1 MKKMIGIVLASSMLM
16 GTACKKYLTEDVVSS
31 VSYQLYTTEK
41 GIEGAL
47 VSAYNTLRQGVTSE
61 RKLTLSDAGTDL
73 FTLGSDGNAAF
84 NQYLATLSS
93 LEGKLTDFWDY
104 HYKGISE
111 CNVIITWLPKV
122 PMADARKSVI
132 EGEAKFL
139 RALYYF
145 DLVQQYGNIPLV
157 LESFDKVKTDF
168 KRAPVK
174 DVYEA
179 IIADLKFAF
188 ENLPATATAQ
198 GRCNKAAAAHLL
210 SKVYLTRGSA
220 VSPEQRNIRGTQT
233 TDLDDAIT
241 YAGKIVNKELGT
253 YSLVA
258 DFAKLW
264 DINNQVN
271 SEVIFAVQ
279 FTTTQLNNGSGNQQH
294 LYHVPQYDAINT
306 RILARSTEYGRP
318 YRRVRPTPFVYEGLF
333 GATRKYDSRFVK
345 SFVWGYIAN
354 KAATGIVT
362 TAGNTINVTVGDTA
376 LYFSPVNYATPAAL
390 ADAVQEHKRF
400 ALFYP
405 QNTYAPVTM
414 NNIFPGLRKWL
425 DPTRP
430 TTNETNGSR
439 DWVIFRYA
447 ETLLILAEAYGRK
460 GEFDKAV
467 PLINQVRERAAYKEN
482 EAKTIQYWTFEG
494 GSYADRTKSTV
505 VDMRITES
513 DINTDFVD
521 FMLDERGR
529 ELLGEL
535 SRWEDLV
542 RCEKLKERVEKY
554 NPDAQNIRDYHN
566 LRPIPQ
572 THIDRLDPRGPIEE
586 EQNIGYY

>member
-111 CNVIITWLPKV
+111 CNVIMTYLPKV
-122 PMADARKSVI
+122 PIADARKAVI

-253 YSLVA
+253 FSLVA

-306 RILARSTEYGRP
+306 RILARSIEYGRP
-318 YRRVRPTPFVYEGLF
+318 YRRVRPTPFVYDGLF

-362 TAGNTINVTVGDTA
+362 TAGNTINVAVGDTA
-376 LYFSPVNYATPAAL
+376 LYFSPIIYATPAAL

>member
-1 MKKMIGIVLASSMLM
+1 MKNIIGAVLASTMLM

-47 VSAYNTLRQGVTSE
+47 VSAYNTLRMGVSGE

-73 FTLGSDGNAAF
+73 FTLGSDGNPAF

-93 LEGKLTDFWDY
+93 LDTKLSDFWDY

-111 CNVIITWLPKV
+111 CNIIMTYLPKV
-122 PMADARKSVI
+122 EMIATRKTQL
-132 EGEAKFL
+132 EAEAKFL
-139 RALYYF
+139 RGLYYF
-145 DLVQQYGNIPLV
+145 DLVQQFGNIPLV
-157 LESFDKVKTDF
+157 LESYDKVKTDF
-168 KRAPVK
+168 KRASVK
-174 DVYEA
+174 EVYES
-179 IIADLKFAF
+179 IIADLTAAF
-188 ENLPATATAQ
+188 ENLPPVATAQ
-198 GRCNKAAAAHLL
+198 GRSNKAAAAHLL
-210 SKVYLTRGSA
+210 AKVYLTRGSA
-220 VSPEQRNIRGTQT
+220 TSAEQRAIRGSQSG
-233 TDLDDAIT
+233 DLDEAIK
-241 YAGKIVNKELGT
+241 YAGKIVNKELGN

-264 DINNQVN
+264 DITNQVN
-271 SEVIFAVQ
+271 PEVIFSVQ
-279 FTTTQLNNGSGNQQH
+279 FTTVQLNNASGNQQH

-306 RILARSTEYGRP
+306 KILQRSVEYGRP
-318 YRRVRPTPFVYEGLF
+318 YRRVRPTPFVYSDLF
-333 GATRKYDSRFVK
+333 GSTRMHDSRFVK

-362 TAGNTINVTVGDTA
+362 TAGNTINVAVGDTA
-376 LYFSPVNYATPAAL
+376 LYFSPINYSTPSDLAT
-390 ADAVQEHKRF
+390 AVQENKRF
-400 ALFYP
+400 ALYYP
-405 QNTYAPVTM
+405 QNTYSPITM

-425 DPTRP
+425 DASRP

-439 DWVIFRYA
+439 DWMMFRYA

-460 GEFDKAV
+460 NDFTNAV
-467 PLINQVRERAAYKEN
+467 TYINQVRERAAYKAG
-482 EAKTIQYWTFEG
+482 EAKTVQYWTFEG
-494 GSYADRTKSTV
+494 GNYADRTASSVQQMK
-505 VDMRITES
+505 VDEAMIS
-513 DINTDFVD
+513 NNFVD

-529 ELLGEL
+529 ELIGEL
-535 SRWEDLV
+535 SRWEDLT
-542 RCEKLKERVEKY
+542 RCEKLEERVKKY
-554 NPDAQNIRDYHN
+554 NPDAQNIRGYHM

>member
-1 MKKMIGIVLASSMLM
+1 MKKMIGVVLASSMLM

-73 FTLGSDGNAAF
+73 FTLGSDGNSAF

-111 CNVIITWLPKV
+111 CNVIMTWLPKV
-122 PMADARKSVI
+122 PIADARKTVI

-179 IIADLKFAF
+179 IIADLSFAF
-188 ENLPATATAQ
+188 ENLPVTATAQ

-220 VSPEQRNIRGTQT
+220 VSAEQRNIRGTQA
-233 TDLDDAIT
+233 TDLDNAIT
-241 YAGKIVNKELGT
+241 YAGKIVNKELGAF
-253 YSLVA
+253 SLVP

-306 RILARSTEYGRP
+306 RILARSIEYGRP
-318 YRRVRPTPFVYEGLF
+318 YRRVRPTPFVYEELF

-354 KAATGIVT
+354 KAANGIVT
-362 TAGNTINVTVGDTA
+362 TAGNTINVAVGDTA

-405 QNTYAPVTM
+405 QNTYAPFTM

-425 DPTRP
+425 DPSRP

-447 ETLLILAEAYGRK
+447 ETLLILAEAHGRK

-467 PLINQVRERAAYKEN
+467 PYINEVRERAAYKEN

-494 GSYADRTKSTV
+494 GSYADRFKSTV
-505 VDMRITES
+505 ADMRITEAEIS
-513 DINTDFVD
+513 TDFVD